1 MNKTHRRTTSQEERA
16 FLERLGARYASP
28 LEVRGAKHGGS
39 VGRLDARIRALGRRR
54 LDWASDLRGQYRLEG
69 SIRAVGPAD
78 RRSRDHNTFGVVCH
92 RLCKPRASVHGI
104 YIYPRTLPY
113 SSADAE
119 RVSLIITSCAPPSW
133 MLTAEASV
141 RRAVRCNSAIV
152 SAPQLH
158 IVERTFASVV
168 SRLSFSGPA

>member
-1 MNKTHRRTTSQEERA
+1 MYETS
-16 FLERLGARYASP
+16 SI
-28 LEVRGAKHGGS
+28 H
-39 VGRLDARIRALGRRR
+39 
-54 LDWASDLRGQYRLEG
+54 SD
-69 SIRAVGPAD
+69 
-78 RRSRDHNTFGVVCH
+78 
-92 RLCKPRASVHGI
+92 
-104 YIYPRTLPY
+104 LPY

-141 RRAVRCNSAIV
+141 RRAVRCSSAIV

-158 IVERTFASVV
+158 IVERTLASVV